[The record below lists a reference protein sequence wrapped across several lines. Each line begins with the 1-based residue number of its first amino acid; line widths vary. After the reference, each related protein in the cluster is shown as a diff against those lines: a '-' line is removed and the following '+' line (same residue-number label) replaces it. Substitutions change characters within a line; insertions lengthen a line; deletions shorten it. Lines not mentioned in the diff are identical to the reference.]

1 MITIKPQTG
10 KAEAEIKGLAVKMQ
24 NLRPMF
30 VDFQSYM
37 QRRTTL
43 MFSRLS
49 RGSGSFRGVS
59 WPWFAPQYTRADGT
73 VVPAFGGIPKL
84 NGKGLVKGRK
94 RASGKRIRP
103 ADKVMQDTGR
113 MKTAVLARQNLSGSR
128 FVMDTPAEY
137 AKFQH
142 ALRPFQFFEDDDA
155 KVLTRLFRKHINR

>member
-1 MITIKPQTG
+1 MITVKPQTG

-94 RASGKRIRP
+94 RASGKV
-103 ADKVMQDTGR
+103 D
-113 MKTAVLARQNLSGSR
+113 AVVLSGPAISPGQRAQSAYALALQIRSR
-128 FVMDTPAEY
+128 G
-137 AKFQH
+137 
-142 ALRPFQFFEDDDA
+142 
-155 KVLTRLFRKHINR
+155 